1 MMDLSDL
8 VALFLYFIL
17 LSFLAIGGL
26 PTVLPEMHRYVVEGH
41 HWMTGEQFSTAYAL
55 AQVAPG
61 PNIMYVTLIGF
72 QVAGWAGA
80 AATTLALLVPV
91 GTLTVWVGR
100 MHARNP
106 DAPLGRAIRGGLTPI
121 ALGLFLA
128 SAWILAYSANQDW
141 RGYLL
146 TLLTVVLVLR
156 TRWNPL
162 WVIAAGALAGM
173 AGLV

>member
-1 MMDLSDL
+1 MVLPTI
-8 VALFLYFIL
+8 VALFLYFL
-17 LSFLAIGGL
+17 GLSCLAIGGL
-26 PTVLPEMHRYVVEGH
+26 PTVLPEMHRYVVEVH
-41 HWMTGEQFSTAYAL
+41 HWMTSQQFATAYAL

-61 PNIMYVTLIGF
+61 PNVMYVTLIGW

-80 AATTLALLVPV
+80 TATTLALLGPV
-91 GTLTVWVGR
+91 ASLTVWIGR

-106 DAPLGRAIRGGLTPI
+106 DAPLGRAIRRGLTPI

-128 SAWILAYSANQDW
+128 SGWILAYSVNQDS

-146 TLLTVVLVLR
+146 TLVTVVLVLR

-173 AGLV
+173 AELV